1 MSLQVYLGLN
11 VVTYFAQCSIT
22 GAVVAS
28 PTFSLPEYIGGIRNW
43 YFIQLMSFLFRF

>member
-1 MSLQVYLGLN
+1 MSLQVYFDLN
-11 VVTYFAQCSIT
+11 VATYLAQCIIT

-43 YFIQLMSFLFRF
+43 YLIP